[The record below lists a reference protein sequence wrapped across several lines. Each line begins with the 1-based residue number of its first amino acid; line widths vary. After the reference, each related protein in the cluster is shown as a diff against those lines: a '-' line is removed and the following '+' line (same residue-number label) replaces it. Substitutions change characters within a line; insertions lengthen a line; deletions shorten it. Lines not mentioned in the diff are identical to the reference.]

1 MQNGQQQEC
10 EPSSMKVNSST
21 GDTLSDSRSYSNSP
35 TEQEDDSVY
44 PDGVWPEQLD
54 IESQEFADDGEEDKQ
69 KNGKKN
75 ISSYT
80 FQSAKIPKY
89 FHTIILN

>member
-44 PDGVWPEQLD
+44 PDGGAWPEQLD
-54 IESQEFADDGEEDKQ
+54 IESQEFADDVKVDKQ

-80 FQSAKIPKY
+80 FKSVKY
-89 FHTIILN
+89 LNIFTL

>member
-10 EPSSMKVNSST
+10 EPSSMKVSSST

-44 PDGVWPEQLD
+44 PDGGAWPEQLD
-54 IESQEFADDGEEDKQ
+54 IESQEFADDVEVDKQ

-80 FQSAKIPKY
+80 LKSVKY
-89 FHTIILN
+89 LNIFTL